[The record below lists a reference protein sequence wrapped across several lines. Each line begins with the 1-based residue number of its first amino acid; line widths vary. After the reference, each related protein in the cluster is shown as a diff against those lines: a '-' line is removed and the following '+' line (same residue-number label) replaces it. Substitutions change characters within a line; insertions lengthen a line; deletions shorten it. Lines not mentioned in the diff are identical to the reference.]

1 MHPSPDTLIPFATKS
16 DLAYT
21 RVRALILSGEL
32 EPGAVLPQVTLARTI
47 GISTTPLREA
57 LRRLRQEGL
66 VSLDAHRDA
75 RVAPL
80 DATEARELV
89 ELRQSLDPLAASL
102 AASRRTDD
110 ELSEIA
116 TVLAGLES
124 LSSHPSLE
132 QLEHHRRFHAA
143 IYRAAHNAL
152 LADALDGLWDK
163 SDRYRLHALED
174 EREEADRT
182 RSAEEHRLLFE
193 AVRDGD
199 SEGAAEVM
207 RRHVAASLGAQ
218 AAERLSDDHRD
229 GGRNR

>member
-1 MHPSPDTLIPFATKS
+1 MQPRDHEDVVPFATKS
-16 DLAYT
+16 DLAYR
-21 RVRALILSGEL
+21 RVRALILTGGL
-32 EPGAVLPQVTLARTI
+32 EPGAVLPQATLARTI
-47 GISTTPLREA
+47 GMSTTPLREA

-102 AASRRTDD
+102 AASRRTEA
-110 ELSEIA
+110 ELEEIGS
-116 TVLAGLES
+116 VLAGLES

-143 IYRAAHNAL
+143 IYGAAHNTL
-152 LADALDGLWDK
+152 LAEALDGLWDK

-174 EREEADRT
+174 ERDERDRA
-182 RSAEEHRLLFE
+182 RSADEHRLLFA

-199 SEGAAEVM
+199 SETAAEVM
-207 RRHVAASLGAQ
+207 RRHVTASLGAR
-218 AAERLSDDHRD
+218 AAQRLSDQRD
-229 GGRNR
+229 GGRSR